1 VHPCIIIITLCANSL
16 NFHFSSVDKNLLIP
30 EMTYVGSS
38 SGYIIMSAI
47 ISAYAALAMAVN
59 TY

>member
-1 VHPCIIIITLCANSL
+1 MTLCANSL